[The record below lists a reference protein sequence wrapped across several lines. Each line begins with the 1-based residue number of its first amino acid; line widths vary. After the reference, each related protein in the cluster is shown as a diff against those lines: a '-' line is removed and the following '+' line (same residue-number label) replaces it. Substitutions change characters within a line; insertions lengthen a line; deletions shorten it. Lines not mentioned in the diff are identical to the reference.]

1 MERVKYTADDENPD
15 CMCCDHVCSDSN
27 ICQYC
32 GPKFGWARYVR
43 TERVNVNDVWV
54 WGEPEMRKRF
64 NK

>member
-1 MERVKYTADDENPD
+1 MLRVKHTADDENPD

-27 ICQYC
+27 TCQYC

-43 TERVNVNDVWV
+43 TEKVSVNDVRV
-54 WGEPEMRKRF
+54 WSEPEMRERF